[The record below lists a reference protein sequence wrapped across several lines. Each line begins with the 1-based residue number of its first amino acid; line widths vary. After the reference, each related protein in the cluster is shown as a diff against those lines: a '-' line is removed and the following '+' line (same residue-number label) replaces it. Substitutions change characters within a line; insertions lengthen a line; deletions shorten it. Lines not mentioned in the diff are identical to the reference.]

1 MEIIA
6 YNKLL
11 EAITNDEL
19 VLYFELDNKYLVVD
33 KGLKGMEFTI
43 DYYAMAQAL
52 NKFIINNPNELYQI
66 KKGILKTLNS
76 SKPVGIRTIIEIIA
90 FQLRYKDNLLFID
103 EEILLELKKQ
113 IHLHKNVFINS
124 ANNYKGLDDLVY
136 KSSGIHFI

>member
-90 FQLRYKDNLLFID
+90 LR
-103 EEILLELKKQ
+103 
-113 IHLHKNVFINS
+113 
-124 ANNYKGLDDLVY
+124 
-136 KSSGIHFI
+136 